1 MAIWKDI
8 VAKDA
13 TQPPEAAPSAATPV
27 TRPRPEPVTSTPIN
41 TTPAPQAASSGR
53 KDLKESVIA
62 SGLTFEGKI
71 EGSGHVRISGRFKG
85 DVHVDGTLTVD
96 AGAHLAGAVRAG
108 SVVVAGEIEGNIEGA
123 QRVELHQSGVVN
135 GDVTAGSLTVA
146 DGARMRG
153 RSEFGWNDSGSK
165 TTGRS

>member
-8 VAKDA
+8 VAKDSP
-13 TQPPEAAPSAATPV
+13 QPEVPAASPPPAN
-27 TRPRPEPVTSTPIN
+27 RPRPEAVQSASPPSPVS
-41 TTPAPQAASSGR
+41 APVIR

-62 SGLTFEGKI
+62 TGLTFEGKI

-85 DVHVDGTLTVD
+85 DVQVDGTLTVE

-108 SVVVAGEIEGNIEGA
+108 AVVVAGEIEGNIEGA

-135 GDVTAGSLTVA
+135 GDISAGSLTVA

-153 RSEFGWNDSGSK
+153 KAEFGWSE
-165 TTGRS
+165 TGGKGGGHR

>member
-8 VAKDA
+8 VAKDS
-13 TQPPEAAPSAATPV
+13 TQPEAAPASPPPV
-27 TRPRPEPVTSTPIN
+27 INRPRPEVVPSAAAPPAAPVS
-41 TTPAPQAASSGR
+41 R
-53 KDLKESVIA
+53 KELKETIIA
-62 SGLTFEGKI
+62 AGLTFEGKI

-85 DVHVDGTLTVD
+85 DVHVDGTLTVES
-96 AGAHLAGAVRAG
+96 GAHLAGAVRAG

-135 GDVTAGSLTVA
+135 GDISAGSLTVA

-153 RSEFGWNDSGSK
+153 RAEFGWSEGGGKGGSH
-165 TTGRS
+165 R

>member
-8 VAKDA
+8 VAKDP
-13 TQPPEAAPSAATPV
+13 TQPDAPASAAVPV
-27 TRPRPEPVTSTPIN
+27 NRPRPESVPTVPS
-41 TTPAPQAASSGR
+41 PQAASTSR
-53 KDLKESVIA
+53 KDMKESIIA
-62 SGLTFEGKI
+62 TGLTFEGKI

-85 DVHVDGTLTVD
+85 DVHVDGTLTVE

-108 SVVVAGEIEGNIEGA
+108 SVVCAGEIEGNIEGA

-135 GDVTAGSLTVA
+135 GDVSAGTLIVA

-153 RSEFGWNDSGSK
+153 RAEFGWSETGTKSSG
-165 TTGRS
+165 RL

>member
-8 VAKDA
+8 VAKDS
-13 TQPPEAAPSAATPV
+13 TQPETSAGSPPPV
-27 TRPRPEPVTSTPIN
+27 TRPRPEAVPTA
-41 TTPAPQAASSGR
+41 PAPQVASVSR
-53 KDLKESVIA
+53 KDLKESIIA
-62 SGLTFEGKI
+62 TGLTFEGKI

-85 DVHVDGTLTVD
+85 DVQVDGTLTVE

-135 GDVTAGSLTVA
+135 GDISAGSLTVA

-153 RSEFGWNDSGSK
+153 RAEFGWSETGSK
-165 TTGRS
+165 GGGHR

>member
-8 VAKDA
+8 VAKDS
-13 TQPPEAAPSAATPV
+13 TQPDTAAGTPPPVSRPRPEVVANNPAPSAA
-27 TRPRPEPVTSTPIN
+27 PIA
-41 TTPAPQAASSGR
+41 PAGR
-53 KDLKESVIA
+53 KDMKETIIA
-62 SGLTFEGKI
+62 AGLTFEGKI
-71 EGSGHVRISGRFKG
+71 DGSGHVRISGRFKG
-85 DVHVDGTLTVD
+85 DVHVDGTLTVE

-135 GDVTAGSLTVA
+135 GDISAGSLTVA

-153 RSEFGWNDSGSK
+153 KAEFGWSESGGK
-165 TTGRS
+165 GGGHR

>member
-8 VAKDA
+8 VAKDS
-13 TQPPEAAPSAATPV
+13 TQPESAAGSPPPVNRPRPEVVAHSPAPSAAASAPA
-27 TRPRPEPVTSTPIN
+27 S
-41 TTPAPQAASSGR
+41 PAPR

-62 SGLTFEGKI
+62 TGLTFEGKI

-85 DVHVDGTLTVD
+85 DVHVDGTLTVE

-108 SVVVAGEIEGNIEGA
+108 AVVVAGEIEGNIEGA
-123 QRVELHQSGVVN
+123 QRVELHQSGIVN
-135 GDVTAGSLTVA
+135 GDIAAGSLTVA

-153 RSEFGWNDSGSK
+153 KAEFGWSETGGKGGGS
-165 TTGRS
+165 R

>member
-8 VAKDA
+8 VAKDS
-13 TQPPEAAPSAATPV
+13 TQPDTAASSVPPV
-27 TRPRPEPVTSTPIN
+27 NRPRPEAVPSA
-41 TTPAPQAASSGR
+41 PAPLATAAGR

-62 SGLTFEGKI
+62 TGLTFEGKI

-85 DVHVDGTLTVD
+85 DVHVDGTLTVE

-123 QRVELHQSGVVN
+123 QRVELHQSGVLN
-135 GDVTAGSLTVA
+135 GDVSAGSLTVA

-153 RSEFGWNDSGSK
+153 RAEFGWNESGNSK
-165 TTGRS
+165 GGGRL

>member
-8 VAKDA
+8 VAKDS
-13 TQPPEAAPSAATPV
+13 TQPESAAGSAPPV
-27 TRPRPEPVTSTPIN
+27 NRPRPEAVPS
-41 TTPAPQAASSGR
+41 APSAPSSAASR
-53 KDLKESVIA
+53 KDMKETIIA
-62 SGLTFEGKI
+62 AGLTFEGKI

-85 DVHVDGTLTVD
+85 DVHVDGTLTVE

-123 QRVELHQSGVVN
+123 QRVELHQSGVLN
-135 GDVTAGSLTVA
+135 GDVSAGSLTVA

-153 RSEFGWNDSGSK
+153 RAEFGWSESGGSK
-165 TTGRS
+165 GGRS

>member
-8 VAKDA
+8 VAKDSP
-13 TQPPEAAPSAATPV
+13 QPEAAPASPAPV
-27 TRPRPEPVTSTPIN
+27 SRPRPEAVPSAAQPASAPV
-41 TTPAPQAASSGR
+41 AR

-85 DVHVDGTLTVD
+85 DVHVDGTLTVES
-96 AGAHLAGAVRAG
+96 GAHLAGAVRAG

-135 GDVTAGSLTVA
+135 GDISAGSLTVA

-153 RSEFGWNDSGSK
+153 RAEFGWSE
-165 TTGRS
+165 TGGKGGGHR

>member
-8 VAKDA
+8 VAKDS
-13 TQPPEAAPSAATPV
+13 TQPESASGSAPPV
-27 TRPRPEPVTSTPIN
+27 NRPRPEAVPSA
-41 TTPAPQAASSGR
+41 PAPQAATMNR
-53 KDLKESVIA
+53 KDLKESIIA
-62 SGLTFEGKI
+62 TGLTFEGKI

-85 DVHVDGTLTVD
+85 DVNVDGTLTVE

-135 GDVTAGSLTVA
+135 GDVSAGSLTVA

-153 RSEFGWNDSGSK
+153 RAEFGWHE
-165 TTGRS
+165 TGGKGGGHR

>member
-8 VAKDA
+8 VAKDSNA
-13 TQPPEAAPSAATPV
+13 ADAASSAPPALA
-27 TRPRPEPVTSTPIN
+27 RPRPEAVPAS
-41 TTPAPQAASSGR
+41 PAPQAAPLSR
-53 KDLKESVIA
+53 KDLKESVIS

-85 DVHVDGTLTVD
+85 DVQVDGTLTVD
-96 AGAHLAGAVRAG
+96 AGAHLAGSVRAG
-108 SVVVAGEIEGNIEGA
+108 AVVVAGEIEGNIEGA

-135 GDVTAGSLTVA
+135 GDITAGSLTVA

-153 RSEFGWNDSGSK
+153 RSEFGWNE
-165 TTGRS
+165 TGGKGGGHR